1 MKARQQ
7 KKQAAAPIEIAS
19 SFSYKLNHEM
29 HGGAKY
35 ESSDYFQSMKTT
47 VPADEVEATTEK
59 LHKACKKIVLKAV
72 NETVEQLR
80 NGVWAR
86 IVEPHPASKT
96 NAAAF
101 EKHQARQMPRNHAQP
116 MLQGELTPEVV
127 AHAMMGHDGEHN
139 DAYRK

>member
-7 KKQAAAPIEIAS
+7 KKQAAAPIEIVS
-19 SFSYKLNHEM
+19 SFSYKLSHQQ
-29 HGGAKY
+29 HGGSQY
-35 ESSDYFQSMKTT
+35 ESSDYFQSMKTSA
-47 VPADEVEATTEK
+47 PADQVEATTEK

-80 NGVWAR
+80 TGVWAR
-86 IVEPHPASKT
+86 MVEPHPASKT

-116 MLQGELTPEVV
+116 MPQGELAAEAVL
-127 AHAMMGHDGEHN
+127 ADS
-139 DAYRK
+139 